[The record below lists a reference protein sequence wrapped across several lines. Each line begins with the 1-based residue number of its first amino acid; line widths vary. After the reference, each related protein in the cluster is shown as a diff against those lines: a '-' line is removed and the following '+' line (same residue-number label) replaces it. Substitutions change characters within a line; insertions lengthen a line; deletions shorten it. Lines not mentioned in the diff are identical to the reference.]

1 MKKYVNFKNIAIVAL
16 VIWILLQWFNPGGV
30 MPGGRT
36 IRIDGKKY
44 EVIKHTI
51 DTVEVEKIKTVTKKG
66 KDIVHEVIDVDTL
79 VLKEL
84 VNVDSA
90 AILKDYLAKIIYKD
104 TLVLDGGLGTIALTD
119 TITKNRILG
128 RTWDAKV
135 KERTIKEE
143 LIVKEPAK
151 TQLYYGLNA
160 GFNKTDYV
168 SAVGAGLILKTKKD
182 KIYNFNIGVNNRT
195 TDGTNGSFSP
205 YVGFGT
211 YWKIKVKK

>member
-1 MKKYVNFKNIAIVAL
+1 MKKLLNFKNIAIAAL
-16 VIWILLQWFNPGGV
+16 IIYVLLQWFNPGGV

-44 EVIKHTI
+44 EVLKHTI
-51 DTVEVEKIKTVTKKG
+51 DTIEVEKVKVVTKKG
-66 KDIVHEVIDVDTL
+66 EDIVHEVIDVDTL

-90 AILKDYLAKIIYKD
+90 AILRDYLAKVVYKD

-135 KERTIKEE
+135 KERIIKEE
-143 LIVKEPAK
+143 MIVKEPARN
-151 TQLYYGLNA
+151 QVYYGLNA
-160 GFNKTDYV
+160 GFNKEDYV
-168 SAVGAGLILKTKKD
+168 SAIGAGVILKTKKD
-182 KIYNFNIGVNNRT
+182 KIYQLGIGVNNRT
-195 TDGTNGSFSP
+195 TDGTNGAFSP

>member
-1 MKKYVNFKNIAIVAL
+1 MKKFVNFKNIAIAAL
-16 VIWILLQWFNPGGV
+16 VIWILLQWFNPGGI

-90 AILKDYLAKIIYKD
+90 AILKDYLAKVIYKD
-104 TLVLDGGLGTIALTD
+104 TLTLDGGLGTIALTD

>member
-51 DTVEVEKIKTVTKKG
+51 DTVEVEKVKVVTKKG

-84 VNVDSA
+84 VNVDTA
-90 AILKDYLAKIIYKD
+90 ALLKDYLAKVVYKD
-104 TLVLDGGLGTIALTD
+104 TLTLDGGLGTIALTD

-135 KERTIKEE
+135 KERIIKEE

-151 TQLYYGLNA
+151 AQLYYGLNA
-160 GFNKTDYV
+160 GFNKEDYV

-182 KIYNFNIGVNNRT
+182 KIYQFGLGVNNRT

>member
-51 DTVEVEKIKTVTKKG
+51 DTVEVEKVKVVTKKG

-79 VLKEL
+79 VLKEM

-90 AILKDYLAKIIYKD
+90 AILKDYLAKIVYKD

-160 GFNKTDYV
+160 GFNKEDYV

-182 KIYNFNIGVNNRT
+182 KIYNLNIGVNNRT
-195 TDGTNGSFSP
+195 VDGTNGSFSP

>member
-1 MKKYVNFKNIAIVAL
+1 MKKYLNLKNIAIAAL
-16 VIWILLQWFNPGGV
+16 IIYILLQWFNPGGV

-44 EVIKHTI
+44 EVLKHTI
-51 DTVEVEKIKTVTKKG
+51 DTIEVEKVKVVTKKG
-66 KDIVHEVIDVDTL
+66 EDIVHEVIDVDTL

-90 AILKDYLAKIIYKD
+90 AILKDYLSKVIYKD
-104 TLVLDGGLGTIALTD
+104 TLFLPDSLGTVALTD

-128 RTWDAKV
+128 RTFDAKV
-135 KERTIKEE
+135 KQREIKET

-151 TQLYYGLNA
+151 NQVYYGLNG
-160 GFNKTDYV
+160 GFNKADVV
-168 SAVGAGLILKTKKD
+168 SHIGAGLMLKTKKD
-182 KIYNFNIGVNNRT
+182 KLYQFGVGVANRT
-195 TDGTNGSFSP
+195 ADGTNGSLSP
-205 YVGFGT
+205 FINFGT